1 MPITKMAPTK
11 PDFTVT
17 KAWLSDGWA
26 EGGTAGCTV
35 SWETKS
41 AGSGRLNLAYDS
53 DDEPDEVEGSH
64 FGTLYRLHN
73 SDGMLILASACKGM
87 RDDFGGTNKAFAK
100 EVLAKLVDTVVTD

>member
-1 MPITKMAPTK
+1 MPITKMTPTK

-41 AGSGRLNLAYDS
+41 AGSGRLNFAYDS
-53 DDEPDEVEGSH
+53 DDEPDEVEGGH
-64 FGTLYRLHN
+64 HGRLYRTHD
-73 SDGMLILASACKGM
+73 SDGTPILAEGM